1 MIDGLVLQNLVVQT
15 ELFPTAP
22 EGDLDLCNG
31 QPGSA
36 FANWLK
42 EKLSEK
48 GYSCDSLIQE
58 DYGWGFWINIDGATI
73 WVSVSYAPGDESA
86 KGEWFV
92 SANHEIPFL
101 LFQPWKWGKSK
112 SGKLDEERVYRSLK
126 EAIEACGDAIKILR
140 EEA

>member
-1 MIDGLVLQNLVVQT
+1 MPNLVVQT

-42 EKLSEK
+42 EKLSAS

-58 DYGWGFWINIDGATI
+58 DYGWGFWINISEATI
-73 WVSVSYAPGDESA
+73 WVSVSYAPGDENET
-86 KGEWFV
+86 GEWFV
-92 SANHEIPFL
+92 GADYEIPFL
-101 LFQPWKWGKSK
+101 IFQPWKWGHSK
-112 SGKLDEERVYRSLK
+112 SGKLDEARIFRSLK
-126 EAIEACGDAIKILR
+126 ECIEACGDAIKILR